1 MQIYDFIQNYCQ
13 NKYFEN
19 LEIVF
24 ATTVLLSLHEYNKK
38 HESIMHFVERKRNY
52 KMKMSRNTLYIY

>member
-24 ATTVLLSLHEYNKK
+24 ATIVLLSLHEYNKK
-38 HESIMHFVERKRNY
+38 HESIMHFVERKR
-52 KMKMSRNTLYIY
+52 SS